1 MTNGPHTRIIVWLKY
16 DGIQW
21 SGMMPIVNEGLEKEM
36 VHIAKPFE
44 AQHIR
49 DLFEEADLV

>member
-1 MTNGPHTRIIVWLKY
+1 
-16 DGIQW
+16 
-21 SGMMPIVNEGLEKEM
+21 MPIVNEGLEKEM

-49 DLFEEADLV
+49 DLFEEADPPAFQFHDT